1 MTRLVESSNI
11 SMKNGEISNHISTT
25 SQDDQE
31 NEMAQTQKE
40 RRSTRA
46 IN

>member
-11 SMKNGEISNHISTT
+11 SMKNGEIPNHISTT

-31 NEMAQTQKE
+31 NEMA
-40 RRSTRA
+40 
-46 IN
+46 